1 MPRLT
6 ASATEAQGEAARILA
21 GAERDIGRRAGA
33 LAVDIC
39 TRVLER
45 APGLA
50 APEGWLPGLAEGIA
64 ALPEASRKRIADG
77 PVKLTFGHMPDAAG
91 QAACRKALETA
102 FGAPLDLTLAEDTG
116 LLAGLEFSAPEIVL
130 RNHLRA
136 DLDRMA
142 TTLAADD

>member
-1 MPRLT
+1 
-6 ASATEAQGEAARILA
+6 
-21 GAERDIGRRAGA
+21 
-33 LAVDIC
+33 
-39 TRVLER
+39 
-45 APGLA
+45 
-50 APEGWLPGLAEGIA
+50 LPGLAEGIA